1 MNEREFAEITL
12 RTQNKLLA
20 KIAKGDSFPEI
31 LNALVEAIEQNL
43 DQAFCSIFLLDKDN
57 RFRLGAAPN
66 LPNEYSEGAN
76 GRLSSDDMSP
86 CGRAVSRRKTVIV
99 SDIAKASFAP
109 SYQDFALSCGLR
121 ACWSMPVF
129 GSDGRVLG
137 TFATYY
143 QTVRSPQTYELN
155 TIAQMAHL
163 TGIAIERQQA
173 EERLYRSETMLLE
186 AQEIS
191 QVGNWS
197 FDVASQAVTWSP
209 GMFRLYGLA
218 STAATLKTHKEA
230 LSDDPRS
237 RPAQST

>member
-1 MNEREFAEITL
+1 
-12 RTQNKLLA
+12 
-20 KIAKGDSFPEI
+20 
-31 LNALVEAIEQNL
+31 
-43 DQAFCSIFLLDKDN
+43 
-57 RFRLGAAPN
+57 
-66 LPNEYSEGAN
+66 
-76 GRLSSDDMSP
+76 
-86 CGRAVSRRKTVIV
+86 
-99 SDIAKASFAP
+99 
-109 SYQDFALSCGLR
+109 
-121 ACWSMPVF
+121 
-129 GSDGRVLG
+129 
-137 TFATYY
+137 

-218 STAATLKTHKEA
+218 STAATLKTHKET